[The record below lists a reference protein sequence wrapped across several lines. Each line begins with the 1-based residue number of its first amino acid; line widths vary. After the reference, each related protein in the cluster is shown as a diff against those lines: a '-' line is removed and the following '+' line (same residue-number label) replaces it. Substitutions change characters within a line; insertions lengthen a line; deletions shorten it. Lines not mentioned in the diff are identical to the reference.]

1 MEEITITVEE
11 IRLLSPVNTVRMIIQ
26 NKKTW
31 DKAFAIYN
39 KNNNTR
45 LSTNCMPCYPKV
57 YLYLIDNL
65 DKWKK

>member
-11 IRLLSPVNTVRMIIQ
+11 IRLLSPVNTVRTIIQ

-45 LSTNCMPCYPKV
+45 LSTNCMPCYPK
-57 YLYLIDNL
+57 D
-65 DKWKK
+65 